1 MRVAHEIF
9 GLRHGHLV
17 SQQRLGR
24 HHDKGL
30 AERPEHMPA
39 QDVEI
44 IGRRGAVRN
53 LDIAFRAELQI
64 AFEARGAV
72 FRSPSLIAVR
82 QQKQQAVRPPPFGLC
97 RGETLLDSDL
107 SALGKIAELRLT
119 ETTRL
124 KKETTRVKN
133 K

>member
-30 AERPEHMPA
+30 AERPEHLPA

-72 FRSPSLIAVR
+72 FRSLPLIRSEEHTSEIPSLMRSTYAV
-82 QQKQQAVRPPPFGLC
+82 FC
-97 RGETLLDSDL
+97 
-107 SALGKIAELRLT
+107 
-119 ETTRL
+119 L
-124 KKETTRVKN
+124 KKK